1 MPKRQTSPSLF
12 RILLLCVAI
21 ALVLYRYLHRAN
33 PNPQITCGEHCG
45 TERWQIKTVSDPQSR
60 KIDWSPRSSSIA
72 ELVAIQPPKVLDDSR
87 SDAET
92 RVYSVE
98 AVLMGWKAE
107 MGTHG
112 DRDYH
117 LVLGDPADPG
127 RTLIAEV
134 PSGDCAGAC
143 SSSHVQQFLQARQ
156 ELANRLSAPQAHF
169 RRLNPAWLVRVQG
182 VGFFDIYHNQ
192 IGVAENCIELHPVL
206 YIEFLRELGPAT
218 VLPHKIEPPAE
229 HRCGRLE
236 KSYSSEEE

>member
-1 MPKRQTSPSLF
+1 MPKRSNPSSLF
-12 RILLLCVAI
+12 SILLICLII
-21 ALVLYRYLHRAN
+21 ALVLYRYLHRA
-33 PNPQITCGEHCG
+33 NPQITCGEHCG
-45 TERWQIKTVSDPQSR
+45 TERWQIKTISDSESR
-60 KIDWSPRSSSIA
+60 RIDWSPRASSIA
-72 ELVAIQPPKVLDDSR
+72 DLVDIQPPKVLDDFR
-87 SDAET
+87 ADAET

-107 MGTHG
+107 TGSHG

-134 PSGDCAGAC
+134 PSSDCTGAC

-156 ELANRLSAPQAHF
+156 ELVSRLSAPQAHF
-169 RRLNPAWLVRVQG
+169 RRVNPAWLVRVQG

-206 YIEFLRELGPAT
+206 RIEFVRELGPETA
-218 VLPHKIEPPAE
+218 LPRKIEPAPE
-229 HRCGRLE
+229 HHCGRLE
-236 KSYSSEEE
+236 RSYSSEEE